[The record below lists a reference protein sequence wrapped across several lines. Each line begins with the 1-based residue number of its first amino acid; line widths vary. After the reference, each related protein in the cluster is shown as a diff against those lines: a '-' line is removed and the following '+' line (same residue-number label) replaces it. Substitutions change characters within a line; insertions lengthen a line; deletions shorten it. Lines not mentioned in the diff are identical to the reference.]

1 MGHLPQDFRKASP
14 FVWRARRVFAT
25 VLSPQLWRQRIV
37 VWGGAILIGLIAAV
51 FSKIADAAQGVFSA
65 ITAHGRFWPFL
76 LTPLVF
82 VICAGATQ
90 RWFPSIGGSGIPQAI
105 AAQQT
110 HNAGARQWLLGWR
123 VIAGKIGLTALGLM
137 GGASIGREGPTV
149 QVGAA
154 LLRMCAGLKVL
165 NAERALILAGAAAGV
180 AAAFN
185 TPIAGI
191 VFAIEEMARGF
202 HRRSSTVILVAIVL
216 SGASSMSILG
226 NYDYFGK
233 AAAPFSLQGDGIA
246 LLVIG
251 ILGGCF
257 GALFSWILTHGMARL
272 RKWRGGYIALH
283 PVRFAAA
290 CGFAIALIGFM
301 THGDSYGTGYQLA
314 EGLLRGEHPASWWSA
329 FSKLAATAISGISGI
344 PGGIF
349 SPSLA
354 VGAAMGASI
363 TPWFSGSAP
372 QIIILMGMVAYFAG
386 VTQAPITAA
395 IIVLEITGKTVMP
408 APLIAVAVLAAGV
421 ARVFCPVS
429 LYHAL
434 ARDYASR
441 AAAEANLAKSP
452 VNS

>member
-1 MGHLPQDFRKASP
+1 MPQDFRKVKP
-14 FVWRARRVFAT
+14 FIWRARRVFMGM
-25 VLSPQLWRQRIV
+25 LSPRFWRQRIIA
-37 VWGGAILIGLIAAV
+37 WGGAILIGLIAAG
-51 FSKIADAAQGVFSA
+51 FSKVADAAQAVFA
-65 ITAHGRFWPFL
+65 GIVAHGRFWPFL

-82 VICAGATQ
+82 VISAGATR
-90 RWFPSIGGSGIPQAI
+90 RWFPSAGGSGIPQAI
-105 AAQQT
+105 AAQQA
-110 HNAGARQWLLGWR
+110 HDAGARQWLLGWR
-123 VIAGKIGLTALGLM
+123 VIVGKIGLTALGLL

-185 TPIAGI
+185 TPLAGI

-233 AAAPFSLQGDGIA
+233 STATFSLQGDGIA

-251 ILGGCF
+251 VCGGLF
-257 GALFSWILTHGMARL
+257 GAFFSWLLTRGLSLLKR
-272 RKWRGGYIALH
+272 WRGGIVAAH

-290 CGFAIALIGFM
+290 CGFAIALLGFL

-314 EGLLRGEHPASWWSA
+314 EGLLRGDHPASWGIA
-329 FSKLAATAISGISGI
+329 LSKLAATAISGISGI

-354 VGAAMGASI
+354 VGAALGASV
-363 TPWFSGSAP
+363 TPWFADSAP

-395 IIVLEITGKTVMP
+395 IIVLEVTGKTVMP
-408 APLIAVAVLAAGV
+408 APLIAVAVLAAGG

-434 ARDYASR
+434 AKDYARR
-441 AAAEANLAKSP
+441 AAAEAGLEKPAIATT
-452 VNS
+452 